1 MLDFS
6 TATIESITVHYIG
19 SKSNGEHMR
28 LSPQLLKIKDERME
42 EILLRFF
49 LNPFANPE
57 FNAFTFSNDDFYL
70 NPLFKYSCE
79 MFDDEDTFESH
90 SVNIAKHLFEN
101 SLHPQIK
108 AGDLFVVQFANIT
121 FQDKLTNAIGL
132 FKSENKQS
140 FLRLNVGLDT
150 TDFDYEDGINPEKM
164 DKGCLIFDVD
174 RDTGMKVCIVDKS
187 NKSSEASFWKDEF
200 LELKPCKDEFHQ
212 TKEFLNI
219 TKTFI
224 TKQFPEEFE
233 VEKTDQIDLLNRS
246 VDYFKKHEAF
256 DKAEFEQEVLQ
267 DEKLIKSFQNF
278 DTDYRE
284 RHEIV
289 LDDQFEI
296 SGQAVKKQAKVFKSV
311 LKLDKNFHIYIH
323 GDRQLIEKGTDADG
337 RKFYKIYFEEEL

>member
-6 TATIESITVHYIG
+6 TAAIESITVHFIG
-19 SKSNGEHMR
+19 NKSAGEYPR
-28 LSPQLLKIKDERME
+28 FSPQQLRIKDERME

-49 LNPFANPE
+49 LNPFANQE
-57 FNAFTFSNDDFYL
+57 FYSFTFSNDAFYL
-70 NPLFKYSCE
+70 NPIFKYSCE
-79 MFDDEDTFESH
+79 MFDDVETFESH
-90 SVNIAKHLFEN
+90 SINIAKHLFEN

-108 AGDLFVVQFANIT
+108 AGDLFVVKFINISL
-121 FQDKLTNAIGL
+121 QDKLTHAIGL
-132 FKSENKQS
+132 FKSENKQP
-140 FLRLNVGLDT
+140 FLKLNVGLNT
-150 TDFDYEDGINPEKM
+150 TDFDYEEGINPEKM

-174 RDTGMKVCIVDKS
+174 RDIGMKVCIIDKS

-224 TKQFPEEFE
+224 TNQFPEEFE
-233 VEKTDQIDLLNRS
+233 IEKTDQIDLLNRS

-256 DKAEFEQEVLQ
+256 DKTEFELEVLQ

-278 DTDYRE
+278 DTDYRKKY
-284 RHEIV
+284 EIV

-296 SGQAVKKQAKVFKSV
+296 SEKAVKKQARVFKNI

-323 GDRQLIEKGTDADG
+323 GNRQLIEKGTDADG
-337 RKFYKIYFEEEL
+337 RKFYKIYFEEEF